1 MQTFGSALGG
11 KRLVTRCAGA
21 SIFGDLRRPR
31 AAARTLL
38 GNARMRT
45 LFGLLV
51 VAVAG
56 CGGGVV
62 SNGDEAGSGEDVA
75 AISDSMACAPQTT
88 VEGVDVSDGQGAIDW
103 TSVRNAGVRFAIA
116 KATQGTY
123 NTQSRFAA
131 YWSGMKAAGVIRGA
145 YHFFDPTEDGVAQAN
160 HFLAV
165 MGPLS
170 PGDLPPMLDIECP
183 DGDGAC
189 LGWSGG
195 TGKAPA
201 ATIRQRM
208 IDFLNTVQ
216 AATGRK
222 PLVYTFGSYFSSNG
236 VATTGMQGYP
246 LNIAYPT
253 TSNCFNVPS
262 PWTSATM
269 WQYSWTGSVAGIP
282 GQVDRD
288 RFLGDLAAL
297 EAFAGGTTGEAG
309 CNSATLAKQVP
320 AGTCVQ
326 SASDAQWYHCSNGAW
341 VAGESGCT
349 STYAWCHSATL
360 GKDVAPRSCVQ
371 SRSDSV
377 WYQCDASG
385 WATPVANG
393 SGPLGA
399 CSAEYAL

>member
-1 MQTFGSALGG
+1 MQKLAL
-11 KRLVTRCAGA
+11 VV
-21 SIFGDLRRPR
+21 
-31 AAARTLL
+31 
-38 GNARMRT
+38 
-45 LFGLLV
+45 V

-56 CGGGVV
+56 CGGVV
-62 SNGDEAGSGEDVA
+62 SNASDTAGGGEDVA
-75 AISDSMACAPQTT
+75 AISDSKACAPQTT

-103 TSVRNAGVRFAIA
+103 AQVRAANVRFGIV

-131 YWSGMKAAGVIRGA
+131 HWSGMKAAGVIRGA
-145 YHFFDPTEDGVAQAN
+145 YHFFDPTEDGVAQAK

-183 DGDGAC
+183 DGSSSC

-195 TGKAPA
+195 SGATPA
-201 ATIRQRM
+201 AAIRQRM
-208 IDFLNTVQ
+208 MDFINYVQ
-216 AATGRK
+216 SATGRMA
-222 PLVYTFGSYFSSNG
+222 LIYTFGSYFSSNG
-236 VATTGMQGYP
+236 VATTGLQGYP

-288 RFLGDLAAL
+288 RFLGDITAL
-297 EAFAGGTTGEAG
+297 QAFAGGSTGEAG

-326 SASDAQWYHCSNGAW
+326 SASDEQWYHCANGSW
-341 VAGESGCT
+341 VAGETGCT
-349 STYAWCHSATL
+349 STYAWCQSATL
-360 GKDVAPRSCVQ
+360 GKAVPPRTCVQ
-371 SRSDSV
+371 SRSNSV
-377 WYQCDASG
+377 WYQCDAAG
-385 WATPVANG
+385 WNTPVANG
-393 SGPLGA
+393 AGPLGG

>member
-1 MQTFGSALGG
+1 
-11 KRLVTRCAGA
+11 
-21 SIFGDLRRPR
+21 
-31 AAARTLL
+31 
-38 GNARMRT
+38 MRK
-45 LFGLLV
+45 LACIVV

-62 SNGDEAGSGEDVA
+62 SAGDDATGGEDVA
-75 AISDSMACAPQTT
+75 ALSDSLACAPGTV

-103 TSVRNAGVRFAIA
+103 AKVRAAGVRFGIM

-131 YWSGMKAAGVIRGA
+131 NWSGMKSAGVIRGA
-145 YHFFDPTEDGVAQAN
+145 YHFFDPTQDGVAQAD

-165 MGPLS
+165 MGPLQ

-183 DGDGAC
+183 DGDSRC
-189 LGWSGG
+189 LGWAGG
-195 TGKAPA
+195 TGGAPA

-216 AATGRK
+216 NATGRK
-222 PLVYTFGSYFSSNG
+222 PIIYTFGSYFSSNG
-236 VATTGMQGYP
+236 VATTGLQGYP

-253 TSNCFNVPS
+253 TSNCFSVPS

-269 WQYSWTGSVAGIP
+269 WQYSWTGSVPGIP

-288 RFLGDLAAL
+288 RFLGDIDAL
-297 EAFAGGTTGEAG
+297 LAFAGGSNGEAG

-326 SASDAQWYHCSNGAW
+326 AASDAQWYHCSNGAW
-341 VAGESGCT
+341 VAGETGCT
-349 STYAWCHSATL
+349 ATYAWCHSATL

-377 WYQCDASG
+377 WYQCDAG
-385 WATPVANG
+385 WDTPVSNG
-393 SGPLGA
+393 AGPLGA
-399 CSAEYAL
+399 CSAMYSL